1 MPSKSE
7 DQKLKQ
13 IIMNKKHKIKKALNI
28 SKKQTKTPYEKPE
41 IKKRAITFHD
51 QLITN
56 KKKPI
61 IL

>member
-1 MPSKSE
+1 
-7 DQKLKQ
+7 
-13 IIMNKKHKIKKALNI
+13 MNKKHKIKKALNI